1 MKIPGPILLTT
12 PSGRIFTAQMAPH
25 VVYFYFEG
33 HIDVPMFEPSMVI
46 VNELLRTGRAELYGD
61 GETWKSYTTGY
72 RDAWTQWFLQNRRH
86 LAHTH
91 LVIRAPLLRMGVQV
105 VNLVASSPI
114 EALDQSAELYRRLH
128 ARVPRAR
135 ELAADWPADIA
146 ARLRGR

>member
-1 MKIPGPILLTT
+1 MKTPGSILITT
-12 PSGRIFTAQMAPH
+12 PTGRIFSARMAPE

-33 HIDVPMFEPSMVI
+33 HTDLPMFEPSMVI
-46 VNELLRTGRAELYGD
+46 VNEVLRTGRAELYGD
-61 GETWKSYTTGY
+61 GETWKSYVSGY
-72 RDAWTQWFLQNRRH
+72 RDAWTQWFLRNRRQ

-114 EALDQSAELYRRLH
+114 EALDDSAELYRRLR

-146 ARLRGR
+146 SRLRGR